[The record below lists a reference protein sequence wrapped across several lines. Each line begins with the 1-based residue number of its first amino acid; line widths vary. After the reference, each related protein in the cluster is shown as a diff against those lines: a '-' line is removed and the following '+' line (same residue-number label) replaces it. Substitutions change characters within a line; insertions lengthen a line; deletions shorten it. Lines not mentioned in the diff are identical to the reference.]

1 MVIEE
6 EPMRV
11 MTGGVVSGAVTV
23 TVRVLGVA
31 MFHAVSVAVY
41 MRV

>member
-1 MVIEE
+1 MVIEG

-11 MTGGVVSGAVTV
+11 TTGGVRSGAVTV
-23 TVRVLGVA
+23 MVRVLGVA

-41 MRV
+41 VRV